1 MKFPATLH
9 ELRTVEPLDL
19 KLFDTGIGGVF
30 FFSIIGL
37 LFVSFMSLSWKCLST
52 TVRDITI
59 SKILTL
65 HVSSCEDH
73 IIRIYE
79 RNMLTVYKISWKV
92 WFISC
97 GFSRDFFRYYY
108 ALDVMSLKQKLI
120 FSGQNMFYITL
131 LLLQSSPLIF
141 FSSLL
146 ELFHHMMQI
155 AIHWNQGFLKKRKK
169 KKEGKWNKKDVARNL
184 HPNSAWPPLRL
195 CMKYRI
201 FHAQIDRT
209 FIFFNMV
216 KTCSDYIRNFK
227 GKKEKKVLMKHF
239 WGFLN

>member
-1 MKFPATLH
+1 MVFLEIFSDIIMPWMLC
-9 ELRTVEPLDL
+9 PLS
-19 KLFDTGIGGVF
+19 KNW
-30 FFSIIGL
+30 FSL
-37 LFVSFMSLSWKCLST
+37 VKTC
-52 TVRDITI
+52 
-59 SKILTL
+59 
-65 HVSSCEDH
+65 
-73 IIRIYE
+73 
-79 RNMLTVYKISWKV
+79 
-92 WFISC
+92 FISPYC
-97 GFSRDFFRYYY
+97 CC
-108 ALDVMSLKQKLI
+108 
-120 FSGQNMFYITL
+120 NL
-131 LLLQSSPLIF
+131 LLLF
-141 FSSLL
+141 FFLL
-146 ELFHHMMQI
+146 
-155 AIHWNQGFLKKRKK
+155 FLNCFIIWCKLQFIETKVFLRKGKK